1 MNDMQSKE
9 VLQRI
14 TLVQATALGWI
25 QPDHADSLDELV
37 YEARRWLDKWHKDYN
52 ELGWRG

>member
-1 MNDMQSKE
+1 MNDMQTKE

-25 QPDHADSLDELV
+25 QPDYADSLDELV

-52 ELGWRG
+52 ELDWRG

>member
-9 VLQRI
+9 ILQRI

-52 ELGWRG
+52 ELDWRG